1 MDVYDSVSD
10 DEWTVVH
17 TASVRLMVREKMIV

>member
-17 TASVRLMVREKMIV
+17 TAGVRLMVREKIV